1 MHSASTIGVTG
12 TKGEST
18 TASMISHLLT
28 ELGHENTLGGNIG
41 TPVLDLPPASTYVVE
56 LSAYQCADLDDSPRT
71 VAITSLYPEHLDWS
85 GGERETTAR
94 AQHRGAFAGGRGLQ
108 CH

>member
-1 MHSASTIGVTG
+1 
-12 TKGEST
+12 
-18 TASMISHLLT
+18 LT

-85 GGERETTAR
+85 GGEHEYYRDKLNIAAHSPADVVFNATDAR
-94 AQHRGAFAGGRGLQ
+94 LVEELARLGPSVPLRP
-108 CH
+108 